1 MANPLACAASI
12 ASINYL
18 SQYDW
23 KKRVKNIENTI
34 KKYFEKIKQNAE
46 VKDIRI
52 IGALGVIEM
61 KSIVNVGSF
70 QAKAVE
76 NGIWIRPFK
85 NLIYI
90 MPPYT
95 IKKSELNFLLNSLD
109 KTINLE
115 YSN

>member
-1 MANPLACAASI
+1 MKIL
-12 ASINYL
+12 L
-18 SQYDW
+18 
-23 KKRVKNIENTI
+23 KNIL
-34 KKYFEKIKQNAE
+34 KKLNKTAE

-52 IGALGVIEM
+52 IGALGIIEM